1 MDPNYTPPELETRQV
16 YGISL
21 QQRRNDV
28 KIDAKL
34 FENIVSQNK
43 DVSGSLDPFSLSII
57 TAHTISYPNKP

>member
-1 MDPNYTPPELETRQV
+1 MDPNYTPPESETRQV

-43 DVSGSLDPFSLSII
+43 DVSPLTLSSRAII
-57 TAHTISYPNKP
+57 TGCVISYPNKP

>member
-1 MDPNYTPPELETRQV
+1 MDPSYTPPELETRQV

-34 FENIVSQNK
+34 FESIVSQNK
-43 DVSGSLDPFSLSII
+43 DVSGPLTGRL
-57 TAHTISYPNKP
+57 

>member
-1 MDPNYTPPELETRQV
+1 MDPNYTPPESETRQV

-43 DVSGSLDPFSLSII
+43 DVSEPLDPLSPLII
-57 TAHTISYPNKP
+57 IGCIISYPNKP